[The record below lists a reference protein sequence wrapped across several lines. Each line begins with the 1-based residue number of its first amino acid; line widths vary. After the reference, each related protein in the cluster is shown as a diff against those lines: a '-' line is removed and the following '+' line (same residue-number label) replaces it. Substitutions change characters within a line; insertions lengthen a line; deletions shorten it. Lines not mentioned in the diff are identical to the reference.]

1 MKNLNLRNIKQLII
15 SMCFIAML
23 LACKSS
29 STVSSTGQNNDNIET
44 SKDNNVIAVSSTNT
58 ISNSNSGDE
67 IIFEGKN
74 NLFELVQK
82 NSSYFDE
89 THDVIIIKGDNTII
103 KLININ
109 IVDLRSVNTDTLV
122 IVGNNQKYV
131 MDVRNS
137 IATKNDITK
146 TDVIHL
152 KESTFDASP
161 YSQDSI
167 QNDRPVKFSYFDSL
181 VSVKYAFNYFVN
193 GLKTE
198 EPKYYYE
205 LAEMYLYG
213 LGVDESTAKAIE
225 LHEYAAAKDYI
236 PSLIKLGDIFT
247 GRFSVK
253 PDKNKSLYFYKR
265 CQSLGESYCDE
276 QVKKMK

>member
-1 MKNLNLRNIKQLII
+1 MKNLFLRNIEHLLT
-15 SMCFIAML
+15 SLFFIAIL

-29 STVSSTGQNNDNIET
+29 STLSSSSQNNDNVEK
-44 SKDNNVIAVSSTNT
+44 SKDNNVIAVGSTNT
-58 ISNSNSGDE
+58 ISNPNSKDE

-74 NLFELVQK
+74 NLFELIQE

-103 KLININ
+103 KLLNIN
-109 IVDLRSVNTDTLV
+109 IVDLRSVSTDTLV
-122 IVGNNQKYV
+122 IFGNNQKYV

-137 IATKNDITK
+137 IATNKDIVD

-167 QNDRPVKFSYFDSL
+167 QNDRPVKFWYFDSL
-181 VSVKYAFNYFVN
+181 VSVKYAYNYFVN

-236 PSLIKLGDIFT
+236 PSLVKLGDIFT

-276 QVKKMK
+276 QIKKMK

>member
-1 MKNLNLRNIKQLII
+1 MKNFQIVYTQHLIAFLFLI
-15 SMCFIAML
+15 VIL
-23 LACKSS
+23 LSCKSS
-29 STVSSTGQNNDNIET
+29 SSVST
-44 SKDNNVIAVSSTNT
+44 SDYDVDKSEDNNMIRVTSTNT
-58 ISNSNSGDE
+58 VSNSAAHDE

-82 NSSYFDE
+82 NSSYFDA

-103 KLININ
+103 KLLNIN

-122 IVGNNQKYV
+122 IVGDHQKYV

-137 IATKNDITK
+137 IAITKDHVK

-152 KESTFDASP
+152 KESSFDTSP
-161 YSQDSI
+161 FSQENIESEL
-167 QNDRPVKFSYFDSL
+167 PVKIEYFDSL
-181 VSVKYAFNYFVN
+181 VSAKYAYTYFVN

-198 EPKYYYE
+198 EPKYYYQ

-213 LGVDESTAKAIE
+213 LGVAESTAKAIE
-225 LHEYAAAKDYI
+225 LYEYAAAKDHI
-236 PSLIKLGDIFT
+236 LSQIKLGDIFT

-253 PDKNKSLYFYKR
+253 TDKNKSLYFYRR
-265 CQSLGESYCDE
+265 CQALGETYCDE
-276 QVKKMK
+276 QVKKSK

>member
-1 MKNLNLRNIKQLII
+1 MY
-15 SMCFIAML
+15 FIAIL

-29 STVSSTGQNNDNIET
+29 STVSSSGQNNDNIET

-74 NLFELVQK
+74 NLFELVQE

-89 THDVIIIKGDNTII
+89 THDVIIIKGDNSII
-103 KLININ
+103 KLLNIN
-109 IVDLRSVNTDTLV
+109 IVDLRSVSTDTLV

-137 IATKNDITK
+137 IATKKDIIE

-152 KESTFDASP
+152 KQSTFDTSP
-161 YSQDSI
+161 YSQENIESDI
-167 QNDRPVKFSYFDSL
+167 PVKIEYFDSL
-181 VSVKYAFNYFVN
+181 VSAKYAYTYFSSR
-193 GLKTE
+193 LKTE
-198 EPKYYYE
+198 EPKYYYQ

-225 LHEYAAAKDYI
+225 LYEYAAAKDHML
-236 PSLIKLGDIFT
+236 SLIKLGDIFT

-265 CQSLGESYCDE
+265 GQALGDSYCDDR
-276 QVKKMK
+276 VKSMK

>member
-1 MKNLNLRNIKQLII
+1 MKNHLLTISQNLKIASILLIGI
-15 SMCFIAML
+15 LS
-23 LACKSS
+23 ACKSS
-29 STVSSTGQNNDNIET
+29 STTTTQNRDIPEEST
-44 SKDNNVIAVSSTNT
+44 DNNVIAVSSKNT
-58 ISNSNSGDE
+58 ISTSNSKDE

-74 NLFELVQK
+74 NLFELVQE

-103 KLININ
+103 KLLNIN
-109 IVDLRSVNTDTLV
+109 IVDLRSVSIDTLV

-131 MDVRNS
+131 MDTRNS
-137 IATKNDITK
+137 ITTKRDIVK

-152 KESTFDASP
+152 KESTFNVSA
-161 YSQDSI
+161 YSHDSI
-167 QNDRPVKFSYFDSL
+167 QNDHPVKFTYFDSL
-181 VSVKYAFNYFVN
+181 VSVKYAYNYFVD

-213 LGVDESTAKAIE
+213 LGVYESTAKAIE
-225 LHEYAAAKDYI
+225 LYEYAAAKDYI
-236 PSLIKLGDIFT
+236 PSLVKLGDIFT

-276 QVKKMK
+276 QIKNTMK

>member
-1 MKNLNLRNIKQLII
+1 MKNFLLTNIQHLLTL
-15 SMCFIAML
+15 MFFIAIL

-29 STVSSTGQNNDNIET
+29 STVSSSGQNKEDEKL
-44 SKDNNVIAVSSTNT
+44 KDNNVIAVSSVNT
-58 ISNSNSGDE
+58 ISNSNSKDE

-74 NLFELVQK
+74 NLFELIQE

-103 KLININ
+103 KLLNIN
-109 IVDLRSVNTDTLV
+109 IVDLRSVSTDTLV

-131 MDVRNS
+131 MDARNS
-137 IATKNDITK
+137 IVTKKDIIK

-152 KESTFDASP
+152 KESTFDVSS
-161 YSQDSI
+161 YSQESI

-181 VSVKYAFNYFVN
+181 VSVKYAYNYFVN

-205 LAEMYLYG
+205 LAEMYLFG

-276 QVKKMK
+276 QIKKMK